1 MDKKLLLAIALS
13 VGIMLLWQTVLFPP
27 PESPGP
33 AKPVTAP
40 SQAEKAPEAAS
51 PAAETPAPAP
61 AEPAPAPAVPVPTEP
76 VEAEQAEERSIETDL
91 YRIRLSNRGAVIL
104 GWQLKR
110 YVDDEGHPL
119 ELVSPGSEKVG
130 LYPLG
135 IDFADARITDQVA
148 RALFRMETAPGPDGR
163 GARVSFH
170 YADGSGLSVEKV
182 LDFSGGSYVAHAE
195 IRAQQNGVPAEGR
208 VIWGAGFGAD
218 PGLERKGGNP
228 SDITRAVIR
237 RDGKIVLHPR
247 EDLKGKPELAEP
259 GGVAW
264 AGLEDHYF
272 AALLIPEGGA
282 GGTVIRAHQRI
293 EEGRERNFLSLGL
306 ALAASGRYT
315 VFVGPKDHRLVSGLN
330 LGIEGIVDFGFFGAI
345 AQALFFLLNYI
356 NRYTGNWGWSIVL
369 LTLLIR
375 LVFFP
380 LTQKSSD
387 SMRHTQE
394 KMKKIQPRVQAIKE
408 RYRKM
413 KRDMAGRQKM
423 NGEIMALYSKEGINP
438 LGGMSGCLPLL
449 LQVPILW
456 GFYNLLNVAFELRQA
471 PFALWITDLSKK
483 DPYYVTP
490 IVMGVTMLI
499 QQVMTGSSIPDATQR
514 RMMYL
519 MPLIFTWFFKDLPSG
534 LVLYWLVNNVLAI
547 GQQYLINTQVARET
561 TREKAPARG

>member
-51 PAAETPAPAP
+51 PAADTPAPAP

-380 LTQKSSD
+380 LTQKSSV

-413 KRDMAGRQKM
+413 KRDMAGRQKGATGENLLQLLERRLDNVVYRM
-423 NGEIMALYSKEGINP
+423 GFGSTRAEARQLVSHKAITVNGQVVNIPSYSVKAGDTVAMREKSKNQLRVQDALKLAQSVGMCDWVQVDATKMEGVFKKVPDRDQFGAEIKEALIVELYS
-438 LGGMSGCLPLL
+438 
-449 LQVPILW
+449 
-456 GFYNLLNVAFELRQA
+456 R
-471 PFALWITDLSKK
+471 
-483 DPYYVTP
+483 
-490 IVMGVTMLI
+490 
-499 QQVMTGSSIPDATQR
+499 
-514 RMMYL
+514 
-519 MPLIFTWFFKDLPSG
+519 
-534 LVLYWLVNNVLAI
+534 
-547 GQQYLINTQVARET
+547 
-561 TREKAPARG
+561 